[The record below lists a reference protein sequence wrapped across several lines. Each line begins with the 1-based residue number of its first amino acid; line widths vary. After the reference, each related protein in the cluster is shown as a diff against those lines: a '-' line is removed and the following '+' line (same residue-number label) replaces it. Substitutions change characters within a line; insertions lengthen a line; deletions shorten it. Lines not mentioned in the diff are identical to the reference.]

1 MLKRFAA
8 HTSNYTLSSVLV
20 TLAGLVSFP
29 ILTRILDVGEY
40 GVMNLVAT
48 ALSLMVGVAKLGM
61 QHSALRFYSEV
72 KAGKRD
78 IGLDAYVSTV
88 LWGMGAVGL
97 ITTVLWALLSQVIPQ
112 SWWNNDDRVRF
123 FMLITSSLILIRVLD
138 SAFVNQLRAQERSG
152 VLMIYNV
159 LRRYFG
165 LALLLG
171 VLFYVAG
178 NLWGFFVATIIGEL
192 VPVIVLGFWMLRDGF
207 PKADL
212 FSKPLF
218 KEMLAFGIPMLGF
231 ELSTVILSMGDRYL
245 IQNILGADSVGI
257 YSAAYNL
264 CDYIK
269 AILLGSLVAAAQPMY
284 MRLWEEQGKQATVE
298 FLRRFMHVYMMAA
311 SLVIAGVA
319 AVGEELIVFLAS
331 EKYRAGAVIVPYVM
345 AGMALHALVVILG
358 AGLYIEKR
366 SKTAMVLII
375 VAAGLNIVLNL
386 ALLPRLGLTGAALA
400 NLVSFAFLVLA
411 CALAGRARLPI
422 PVPAGQLLKAAS
434 LGVLMYFVVIQIHT
448 GSNLLTLVLRMLVGG
463 LLFATL
469 AVMSDREVRARL
481 APLRRKWLGR

>member
-8 HTSNYTLSSVLV
+8 HTSNYTLSNVLV

-48 ALSLMVGVAKLGM
+48 ALALWVGVAKLGM

-78 IGLDAYVSTV
+78 IGLDGYVATV
-88 LWGMGAVGL
+88 MWGMGAVGL
-97 ITTVLWALLSQVIPQ
+97 ATTLLWAVVSQIVPVA
-112 SWWNNDDRVRF
+112 WWNDDRVRM

-138 SAFVNQLRAQERSG
+138 SALVNQLRAQERSG

-159 LRRYFG
+159 ARRYFG

-192 VPVIVLGFWMLRDGF
+192 VPMVVLGLWMLRGGL
-207 PKADL
+207 PKPAL

-218 KEMLAFGIPMLGF
+218 KDMLAFGIPMLGF
-231 ELSTVILSMGDRYL
+231 ELSTVILQMGDRYL

-264 CDYIK
+264 CDYIRS
-269 AILLGSLVAAAQPMY
+269 ILLGSLVAAAQPMY

-298 FLRRFMHVYMMAA
+298 FLRRFMHVYLMAA
-311 SLVIAGVA
+311 ALVIAGVA

-366 SKTAMVLII
+366 SKTAMVLIM
-375 VAAGLNIVLNL
+375 VAAGVNIVLNL
-386 ALLPRLGLTGAALA
+386 LLLPRLALTGAALA

-422 PVPAGQLLKAAS
+422 PVPLVQLVKAAG
-434 LGVLMYFVVIQIHT
+434 LGVLMYVVVIQIQT
-448 GSNLLTLVLRMLVGG
+448 TSNLLTLILRMLVGG

-469 AVMSDREVRARL
+469 AVMSDREVRERL